1 MKNISLIYA
10 LSSLAYSNMRSGRA
24 ASTKAGV
31 LVAEPGEGP
40 LSTIR
45 DMGRAMGM
53 DVEVIRMAQ
62 LADTGE
68 DVRAVRQRVEECLG
82 RGRATIFVLADAE
95 GSPGDMLM
103 RVTRVI
109 ATSNTAVQ
117 AVIMAIGKGIEADA
131 MAMDV
136 ADGMSTSRD
145 RIMGSSTFM
154 QEMDKFLAKG

>member
-24 ASTKAGV
+24 ATTRAGV
-31 LVAEPGEGP
+31 LIAQPGDGT

-53 DVEVIRMAQ
+53 DVEVICMAQ

-68 DVRAVRQRVEECLG
+68 DVRTVRRHVEEVLG

-95 GSPGDMLM
+95 GSAGDMLM

-109 ATSNTAVQ
+109 ATSNTTVQ
-117 AVIMAIGKGIEADA
+117 AVIMAIGQGIEADA
-131 MAMDV
+131 LAMDV
-136 ADGMSTSRD
+136 ADGMATSRD
-145 RIMGSSTFM
+145 RITGSTAFM
-154 QEMDKFLAKG
+154 QEMDKFIAKG